1 LGVTGHGRK
10 LSTPKTFGE
19 LISNLDE
26 VSKLMAQGGAKLQT
40 TSESRAEHSAIKEEC
55 NDLKLVNQELQDQIE
70 NMT

>member
-26 VSKLMAQGGAKLQT
+26 VSKLMMQGGAKLQT
-40 TSESRAEHSAIKEEC
+40 TSESRAELALIKEEC
-55 NDLKLVNQELQDQIE
+55 TDLKLVNQEL
-70 NMT
+70 